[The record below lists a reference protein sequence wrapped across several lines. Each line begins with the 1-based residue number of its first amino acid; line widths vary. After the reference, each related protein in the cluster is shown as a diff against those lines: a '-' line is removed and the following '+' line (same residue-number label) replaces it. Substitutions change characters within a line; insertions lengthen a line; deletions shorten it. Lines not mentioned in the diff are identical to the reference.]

1 MDNEGFETFFKKNY
15 DKAFYLA
22 YRITHDDK
30 TSQDIVSD
38 AFELVWKTAHT
49 RNVSNAPS
57 YLFTT
62 VRHLCTDYLRK
73 KTVRDHYARMQLLTA
88 ETSSTTTDDL
98 HEERIERLMTALGKL
113 SPRTRYVITA
123 CFLEHKKYKEVGEAL
138 GISVSAVKKHVVKGM
153 RLLRARLKCNDS

>member
-1 MDNEGFETFFKKNY
+1 MDNEVFETFFKKNY

-30 TSQDIVSD
+30 TSQDIVGD
-38 AFELVWKTAHT
+38 AFELVWKNVHA

-62 VRHLCTDYLRK
+62 VRHLSTDYLRK
-73 KTVRDHYARMQLLTA
+73 KTVRDRYAQMQLLTA
-88 ETSSTTTDDL
+88 ETLSTTTDDL
-98 HEERIERLMTALGKL
+98 HEERIERLMTALGEL

-123 CFLEHKKYKEVGEAL
+123 CFLEHKKYKEVGDAL

-153 RLLRARLKCNDS
+153 RLLRARFKGNDS